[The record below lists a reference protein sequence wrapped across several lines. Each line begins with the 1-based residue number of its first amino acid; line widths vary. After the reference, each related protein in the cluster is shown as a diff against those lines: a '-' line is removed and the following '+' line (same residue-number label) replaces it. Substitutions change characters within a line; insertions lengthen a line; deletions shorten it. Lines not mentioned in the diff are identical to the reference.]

1 MSSEHF
7 TRFMNDLTNK
17 HIFELVNSQV
27 VHEKIGGIMA
37 IGTHQPLFT
46 SSPSLTTVNNLTCI
60 VVCRVPRPDKLID
73 IEHDENA
80 KTTRLANYLRLGLQS
95 NDPTVMT
102 MAAKALG
109 RLAQASGTLTAVFVV
124 EFEVKRAL
132 EWLQDAT
139 HQSRRYAAVLVL
151 KELAE
156 NAPTLF
162 YVHVSSFFD
171 LVWYYCHPLGVFR
184 ACCVRWVACA
194 CACACAV
201 VADAHAWRSAARL
214 ALHDTNASIR
224 EGAVDALHAALAL
237 ISERENRLRLQW
249 YHKIYEEAQKGLRLN
264 TVPTIHGSL
273 ITLGT
278 PFETTATFR
287 RVAG

>member
-1 MSSEHF
+1 
-7 TRFMNDLTNK
+7 
-17 HIFELVNSQV
+17 
-27 VHEKIGGIMA
+27 
-37 IGTHQPLFT
+37 
-46 SSPSLTTVNNLTCI
+46 
-60 VVCRVPRPDKLID
+60 
-73 IEHDENA
+73 
-80 KTTRLANYLRLGLQS
+80 
-95 NDPTVMT
+95 

-132 EWLQDAT
+132 EWLQDAR
-139 HQSRRYAAVLVL
+139 HESRRYAAVLVL

-162 YVHVSSFFD
+162 YVHVASFFD
-171 LVWYYCHPLGVFR
+171 LVWYCRLHPDDFVHFI
-184 ACCVRWVACA
+184 
-194 CACACAV
+194 
-201 VADAHAWRSAARL
+201 DTAHAPPHAPPHTHRS
-214 ALHDTNASIR
+214 ALHDNNVSIR

-249 YHKIYEEAQKGLRLN
+249 YHKIYEEAQKGLRQN

-278 PFETTATFR
+278 PLR
-287 RVAG
+287 PH